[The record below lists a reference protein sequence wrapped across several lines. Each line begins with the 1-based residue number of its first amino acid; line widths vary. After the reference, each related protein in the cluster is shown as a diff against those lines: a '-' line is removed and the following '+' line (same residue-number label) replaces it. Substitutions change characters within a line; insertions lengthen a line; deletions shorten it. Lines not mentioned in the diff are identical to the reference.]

1 MLAFV
6 CSLSVWL
13 SQWILRR
20 EEFIIHNVFW
30 EADGRMETWRM
41 VAVLSSLSVKP
52 NLLSEAPA
60 PLSGGSDIYM
70 FISLHLKKN
79 ENPRK
84 AWACFVKYIYCCH
97 IYLHM
102 LNIQMTAPPK
112 WFIPAGALRTPLVAP
127 RWTSAVGIIR
137 MRIPP
142 LDWGP
147 LWCSSMF
154 LAASSPER
162 TTVSREDALL
172 IIQSELLSDFMLWQT
187 Q

>member
-30 EADGRMETWRM
+30 EAEGRMEAWRM

-84 AWACFVKYIYCCH
+84 AWACFVKYIYCWCH

-112 WFIPAGALRTPLVAP
+112 WFIPAGALRTPLRYNGSTEVDIC
-127 RWTSAVGIIR
+127 GG
-137 MRIPP
+137 
-142 LDWGP
+142 DNKDED
-147 LWCSSMF
+147 
-154 LAASSPER
+154 SSPGLR
-162 TTVSREDALL
+162 SFVVQQHVSSS
-172 IIQSELLSDFMLWQT
+172 Q
-187 Q
+187 